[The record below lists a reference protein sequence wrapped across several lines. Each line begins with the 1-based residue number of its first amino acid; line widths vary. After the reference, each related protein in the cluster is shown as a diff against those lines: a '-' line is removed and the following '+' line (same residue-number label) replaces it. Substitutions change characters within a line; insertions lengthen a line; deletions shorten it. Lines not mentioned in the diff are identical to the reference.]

1 VGPVAQV
8 GRVGAGL
15 SSNVKYRI
23 LSRYEGIEANVPL
36 SQSKPTR
43 DDSHPFRSL
52 PIGVVQDEAS
62 SSATGR
68 RVSVVAPFR
77 PSQ

>member
-1 VGPVAQV
+1 MGPVAQV

-15 SSNVKYRI
+15 SSKVKYKI
-23 LSRYEGIEANVPL
+23 LSRYEGSEANVPL

-52 PIGVVQDEAS
+52 PIGVVHDVAN

-68 RVSVVAPFR
+68 RVSVVAPLR